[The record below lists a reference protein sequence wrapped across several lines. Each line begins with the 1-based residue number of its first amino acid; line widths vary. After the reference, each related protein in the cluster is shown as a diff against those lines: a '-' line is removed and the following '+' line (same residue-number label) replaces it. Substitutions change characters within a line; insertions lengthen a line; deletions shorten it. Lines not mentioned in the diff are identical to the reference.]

1 MLTNRWVCVTAEAA
15 GIAAIPKMRTMP
27 RTTTDFRTVMT
38 FPQET
43 GNSACDGDR
52 GPGFMARYI
61 YAAIVDPNELGA
73 TPSLYG
79 YVNRIGNE
87 PYDWHRYHSTGAS
100 HLWR

>member
-1 MLTNRWVCVTAEAA
+1 MTCTDSIPHWLDYLPPTCCQDMTYILHL
-15 GIAAIPKMRTMP
+15 GIRA
-27 RTTTDFRTVMT
+27 FQ
-38 FPQET
+38 QET
-43 GNSACDGDR
+43 RNSACDGDR